1 MRTSKGCRGVECMT
15 PVLKL
20 FDDACFGHKRRVER
34 LDVLFKGVAALAPVN
49 ISKSSDLGIRF

>member
-1 MRTSKGCRGVECMT
+1 MT

-34 LDVLFKGVAALAPVN
+34 FDVLFKGVAALAPVN
-49 ISKSSDLGIRF
+49 ISKRSDLGIRFQAASGVLTLT

>member
-1 MRTSKGCRGVECMT
+1 MT

-34 LDVLFKGVAALAPVN
+34 FDVLFKGVAALAPVN
-49 ISKSSDLGIRF
+49 FSKKSDLRIIFQVTSGVLTLT